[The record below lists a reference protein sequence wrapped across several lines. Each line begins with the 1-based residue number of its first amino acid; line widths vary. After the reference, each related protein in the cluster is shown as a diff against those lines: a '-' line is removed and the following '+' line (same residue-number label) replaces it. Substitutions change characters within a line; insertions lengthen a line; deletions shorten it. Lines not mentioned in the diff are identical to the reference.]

1 MTQKEIEKKESMTQQ
16 EIRKDMYLTS
26 PMTGA
31 LSSTSHLK
39 GSTSHIAKDS
49 YIRTELPVQCIKQQ
63 HTVNLDT
70 KTLLKIEEAKLYLE
84 AKGRSLNTLGSFER
98 HIKQLAK
105 RANLDSPRD
114 VETAIARSI
123 SSHT

>member
-1 MTQKEIEKKESMTQQ
+1 MKEEKTTQETTQKDSLLRPKA
-16 EIRKDMYLTS
+16 
-26 PMTGA
+26 GA
-31 LSSTSHLK
+31 LSSTSHLE
-39 GSTSHIAKDS
+39 GRTSHIAKDS